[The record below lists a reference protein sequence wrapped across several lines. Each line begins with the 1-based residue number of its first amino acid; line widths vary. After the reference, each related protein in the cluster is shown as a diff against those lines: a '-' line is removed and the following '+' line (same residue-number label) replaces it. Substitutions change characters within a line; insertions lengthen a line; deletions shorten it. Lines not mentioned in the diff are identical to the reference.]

1 MPWKYILKI
10 KVDNDII
17 YKRDIDE
24 KGKLMQENNED
35 LSSINNA
42 NYETLANVEVLKHG
56 RKR

>member
-24 KGKLMQENNED
+24 KGKFMQENDED

-42 NYETLANVEVLKHG
+42 NYETIANVEVLKHG

>member
-1 MPWKYILKI
+1 MPWKYILNI
-10 KVDNDII
+10 RLDNDVV

-24 KGKLMQENNED
+24 KESFTQQKVEELY
-35 LSSINNA
+35 SINNS

>member
-24 KGKLMQENNED
+24 KGKLMQENDED

-42 NYETLANVEVLKHG
+42 NY
-56 RKR
+56 

>member
-1 MPWKYILKI
+1 MPWKYILKVRLNNEI
-10 KVDNDII
+10 V

-24 KGKLMQENNED
+24 KENSIEKNDGE
-35 LSSINNA
+35 LSSINNG

>member
-1 MPWKYILKI
+1 MPWKYILKVRLNNEI
-10 KVDNDII
+10 V

-24 KGKLMQENNED
+24 KENSIEKNDGE

>member
-10 KVDNDII
+10 RLNNNVV
-17 YKRDIDE
+17 YKSDIDE
-24 KGKLMQENNED
+24 KEICIEKKDTELC
-35 LSSINNA
+35 SINNE

>member
-1 MPWKYILKI
+1 MLWEYILKI
-10 KVDNDII
+10 KLNNEIV
-17 YKRDIDE
+17 YVKDIDKKE
-24 KGKLMQENNED
+24 LFIKKNDEE